1 MKFKSEVYIP
11 VLTILSDIIAI
22 IASFMLS
29 YWIRFN
35 SPFVSMFP
43 VTKGVP
49 GMMGYLFFIIAT
61 IPVWILV
68 FQSFKMYRLN
78 RVVFIMDEFF
88 VIMKCVTISLI
99 FSIGIIFFFRE
110 FPYSRL
116 VFVLIWF
123 TSIITLTIFRYLLLK
138 FEKTLYNLGI
148 ALKNIAIV
156 GDNEFADKIYH
167 KFNKDKFAGLKV
179 VGYFS
184 KNIHV
189 ETDSDD
195 KVYLGDYDSIPD
207 KIKELNL
214 QKIIISLPQND
225 FGDLFTIFKLC
236 EGINI
241 EFMLTPDF
249 IELMTSKLKV
259 EEVNGVP
266 FMKIK
271 SFPLNI
277 WNQMVKRIFDII
289 FSVVFL
295 LLTSPLMLI
304 LTIMVK
310 TTSKGPLFYKQE
322 RVGLDGKIFNILKFR
337 SMKIDAEDKTGPK
350 FVDVN
355 DDRYTPIGKF
365 IRKYSLDELPQ
376 YLNVLKGDMSVVGP
390 RPEREFFINQ
400 MKGTI
405 NRYLERN
412 RVKCGI
418 TGWAQVNGLRG
429 SQTSLQARIDYDI
442 YYIENWSLIFDLKII
457 FKTLKEIFI
466 SKTAM

>member
-1 MKFKSEVYIP
+1 MKFKSEIYIP
-11 VLTILSDIIAI
+11 ILTVLFDMIAI
-22 IASFMLS
+22 IASFLLS
-29 YWIRFN
+29 YWIRFY
-35 SPFVSMFP
+35 SPFTSIFP
-43 VTKGVP
+43 ITNGIP
-49 GMMGYLFFIIAT
+49 GMSGYLFFILAT

-116 VFVLIWF
+116 VFLLIWVDA
-123 TSIITLTIFRYLLLK
+123 IVILTIVRYMLLK
-138 FEKTLYNLGI
+138 FEKTLYNRGI
-148 ALKNIAIV
+148 GLKNVAII
-156 GDNEFADKIYH
+156 GDNEQAEKIYS

-179 VGYFS
+179 TGYFT
-184 KNIHV
+184 KNIP
-189 ETDSDD
+189 SDTIS
-195 KVYLGDYDSIPD
+195 KERNFLGNYDSVPD
-207 KIKELNL
+207 KIKEFNL
-214 QKIIISLPQND
+214 QKIIISLPQKD
-225 FGDLFTIFKLC
+225 FGDLFEIFKLC

-241 EFMLTPDF
+241 EFMLTPEF
-249 IELMTSKLKV
+249 IEVMTSKLKV
-259 EEVNGVP
+259 EEVDGIP

-271 SFPLNI
+271 SFPMNV
-277 WNQMVKRIFDII
+277 WNQMVKRVFDIF
-289 FSVVFL
+289 FSIVFL
-295 LLTSPLMLI
+295 LLTSPLMTI
-304 LTIMVK
+304 LTILVK
-310 TTSKGPLFYKQE
+310 VTSKGPLFYKQE
-322 RVGLDGKIFNILKFR
+322 RVGLDGKKFEIYKFR
-337 SMKIDAEDKTGPK
+337 SMKTDAETGGPR
-350 FVDVN
+350 FVSVD
-355 DDRYTPIGKF
+355 DDRYTSIGKF

-400 MKGTI
+400 MKGSI
-405 NRYLERN
+405 NKYLERN

-429 SQTSLQARIDYDI
+429 SQTSIQTRIDYDI